1 MSTPAP
7 PGRVAVL
14 RDYPLRLWAHQQ
26 EYTQGVLR
34 EFELLLAGESSGLL
48 RSSAPGQLVEMAQM
62 FTTRFG
68 PLIDAINAERQAALD
83 RGLDRIDSTVPLV
96 EGTPALL
103 EQVRRVLESVDEF
116 CRQGSLLTLPREPV
130 MVHFADWVH
139 EDLVGQYAG
148 NDPTPWPGPF
158 DLR

>member
-1 MSTPAP
+1 MSTPAIT
-7 PGRVAVL
+7 GSAVL

-34 EFELLLAGESSGLL
+34 EFELLLAGEASGLL
-48 RSSAPGQLVEMAQM
+48 RQSAPGQLVEMAQM

-68 PLIDAINAERQAALD
+68 PLIDALNAGRQEALG
-83 RGLDRIDSTVPLV
+83 RGLDRVDSRVPLV

-103 EQVRRVLESVDEF
+103 EQVRVVFDAVDEF
-116 CRQGSLLTLPREPV
+116 CRAGSLLALPREPV
-130 MVHFADWVH
+130 MVQFADWVR
-139 EDLVGQYAG
+139 EELVRQYEG
-148 NDPTPWPGPF
+148 GEPTPWPGPF